1 MTKTNE
7 YTQDPSVNDVIDSI
21 IDRSNRGMSHYGVSI
36 RDNAALT
43 IRQWLEHAREEMT
56 DAAVYLTKI
65 MEEMELLEHH
75 MGILLSYISR
85 NDPDYYN
92 RIIQTMPAK
101 YKDL

>member
-36 RDNAALT
+36 RDNTALT

-65 MEEMELLEHH
+65 MEEMELLEANLHNAVELVLAPWFIRRTCCEDKAA
-75 MGILLSYISR
+75 G
-85 NDPDYYN
+85 
-92 RIIQTMPAK
+92 
-101 YKDL
+101 